1 METLSNNLDFLYIK
15 GYVDTLRVNLGVG
28 GGSLF
33 EHCHDILSAL
43 VYCIRMH
50 LMY

>member
-15 GYVDTLRVNLGVG
+15 GYVDTLRVNLG
-28 GGSLF
+28 GSLF
-33 EHCHDILSAL
+33 EHFHDILSAL